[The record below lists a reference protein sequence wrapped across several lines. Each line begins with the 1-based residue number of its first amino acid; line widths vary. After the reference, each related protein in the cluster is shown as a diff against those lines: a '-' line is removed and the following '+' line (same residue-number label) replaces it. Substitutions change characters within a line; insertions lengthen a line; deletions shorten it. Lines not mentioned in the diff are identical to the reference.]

1 LFFASGT
8 NNPASGDLLQLI
20 RQASREHSAPES
32 VAERAERS
40 SSVDQTEIFEKVIKI
55 LTPYV
60 KNQEALEGVTLAT
73 HILDDLKVNSARLV
87 DVVLEFEDAFDIEI
101 DDDDVDKVE
110 TVGNAVELIEAKI
123 G

>member
-1 LFFASGT
+1 M
-8 NNPASGDLLQLI
+8 
-20 RQASREHSAPES
+20 
-32 VAERAERS
+32 
-40 SSVDQTEIFEKVIKI
+40 DQTEVFDRVVKI

-60 KNQEALEGVTLAT
+60 KSQEALERTSLAT

-110 TVGNAVELIEAKI
+110 TVGNAVELIGGKL

>member
-1 LFFASGT
+1 M
-8 NNPASGDLLQLI
+8 
-20 RQASREHSAPES
+20 
-32 VAERAERS
+32 
-40 SSVDQTEIFEKVIKI
+40 DQTEIFDHVVKI

-60 KNQEALEGVTLAT
+60 KNQEALKRASLAT

-87 DVVLEFEDAFDIEI
+87 DVVLEFEDAFNIEI

-110 TVGNAVELIEAKI
+110 TVGNAVELIEAKT

>member
-1 LFFASGT
+1 M
-8 NNPASGDLLQLI
+8 
-20 RQASREHSAPES
+20 SRENSAPES
-32 VAERAERS
+32 VAKRKERS
-40 SSVDQTEIFEKVIKI
+40 PSVDQTEIFDRVVKI

-60 KNQEALEGVTLAT
+60 KNQEALDGASLAT

-87 DVVLEFEDAFDIEI
+87 DVVLEFEDAFNIEI

-110 TVGNAVELIEAKI
+110 TVGNAVALIEAKT

>member
-1 LFFASGT
+1 MGT
-8 NNPASGDLLQLI
+8 D
-20 RQASREHSAPES
+20 
-32 VAERAERS
+32 V
-40 SSVDQTEIFEKVIKI
+40 FEKVVKI

-60 KNQEALEGVTLAT
+60 KNQSALDSVSATT

-101 DDDDVDKVE
+101 ADDDVDSVE
-110 TVGNAVELIEAKI
+110 TVGNAITLIESKL